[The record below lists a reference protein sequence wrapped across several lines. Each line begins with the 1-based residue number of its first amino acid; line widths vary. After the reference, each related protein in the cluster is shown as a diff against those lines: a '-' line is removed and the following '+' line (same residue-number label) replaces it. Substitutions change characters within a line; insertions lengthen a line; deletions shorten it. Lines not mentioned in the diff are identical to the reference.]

1 MKSTTSLLV
10 LQTVVACAGFTLPE
24 NLPNGVYSAHVNN
37 EGLEIHDG
45 LTLEH
50 TTTMKPK
57 VSSSEL
63 ETRQTKEEGGWDRSE
78 PELYC
83 GCG

>member
-1 MKSTTSLLV
+1 MKSTTLLLV
-10 LQTVVACAGFTLPE
+10 LQSVVACAGFTLPE
-24 NLPNGVYSAHVNN
+24 NLPNGVYSAYVNN
-37 EGLEIHDG
+37 KGIEIHDG

-50 TTTMKPK
+50 TTTMKST
-57 VSSSEL
+57 VSPSEL